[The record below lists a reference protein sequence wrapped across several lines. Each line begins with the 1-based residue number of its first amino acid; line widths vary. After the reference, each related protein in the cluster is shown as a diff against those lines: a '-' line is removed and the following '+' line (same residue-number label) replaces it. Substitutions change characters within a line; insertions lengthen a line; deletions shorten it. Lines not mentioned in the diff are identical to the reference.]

1 VDYIFGYGSL
11 VSQYSRLHYSDIK
24 SEALSAT
31 LKGWYR
37 AWCVSYPD
45 ERATYAGALRN
56 GTRLLDGVLIASEID
71 EGITQR
77 ERGYQFT
84 MVNIEDVSVDS
95 PKSIF
100 SETDRV
106 WICETLCTDI
116 ATIAN
121 PLPQSYVDTCI
132 SGCLEAKGVSG
143 AIEFI
148 QQTQGWDCV
157 WINDRHL
164 HQVPRYP
171 RYSPIS
177 VEQAALIDKLLD
189 QQGVLKF
196 RHS

>member
-1 VDYIFGYGSL
+1 MDYIFGYGSL
-11 VSQYSRLHYSDIK
+11 ISQYSRRHYSDIQ
-24 SEALSAT
+24 SEVMTAQ

-45 ERATYAGALRN
+45 ERATYAGALPN
-56 GTRLLDGVLIASEID
+56 DTSLLDGVLIASEID

-77 ERGYQFT
+77 ERGYRFT
-84 MVNIEDVSVDS
+84 AINVEDIRLDGAET
-95 PKSIF
+95 IF
-100 SETDRV
+100 TELDRI
-106 WICETLCTDI
+106 WICETLRTDI
-116 ATIAN
+116 ASTEN

-132 SGCLEAKGVSG
+132 SGCLEAKGVEG

-164 HQVPRYP
+164 EHTPRYP
-171 RYSPIS
+171 RYTPVSG
-177 VEQAALIDKLLD
+177 EQAILIDALLD

-196 RHS
+196 RNS